1 MDRGAWRATV
11 HGVTKELDT
20 LATNTLTTFRVS
32 SLPSDIPDI
41 CPTHSQPRECEACR
55 ICPCGQN
62 GFLSPSLELKL
73 LSTVILRL
81 S

>member
-1 MDRGAWRATV
+1 MGRGAWRATV
-11 HGVTKELDT
+11 HGVTKELDVP
-20 LATNTLTTFRVS
+20 ATNTLTTFRVS

-41 CPTHSQPRECEACR
+41 YPTHSQPRECETCR
-55 ICPCGQN
+55 ICPFGQN